1 MLPWIGSIR
10 QISSIPSLSGVEKGV
25 DDNQAQ
31 LPDKQSAHLVDQHSH
46 NPALFSN
53 VPPVG

>member
-1 MLPWIGSIR
+1 LPWIGSIR